1 MSLLKVLQGLGIPL
15 IPNLKMEVFWQEE
28 ASVVQTIAVST
39 TSYSFYPSSPF
50 PTFCLHAPRSL
61 HPVSLGHQGL
71 FLGIIFTPSVCVTI
85 RWGATMQY
93 SNRAEGNHTAVTYFI
108 LLGLTSE
115 PKLQT
120 PLFVIFFMIYLITL
134 TGNLGLMAL
143 IKTSPQLHT
152 PMYFFLCNLS
162 VVDLCYSSIFAPKL
176 LLGFL
181 VEKKTISYPAC
192 FLQHFFFLMFVTTEV
207 FLLAVMAY
215 DRYVAICNPL
225 LYTVSMPR
233 VVCVQLVAASYM
245 GGILNSL
252 IQTCCLLL
260 LPFCG
265 PNTINHYFCDT
276 NPLLKLSCSNNH
288 LNELLLVI
296 LNGSISMSVLFLII
310 TSYVYILFSILR
322 IRSAE
327 GRHKA
332 FSTCA
337 SHLLT
342 VALFYVPSG
351 LSHMQS
357 ASKYSLEMEKVTAV
371 LYTLIVPMLNPL
383 IYSLRNKDVKDALR
397 KATANNLIESCL
409 LTRPVPIS

>member
-1 MSLLKVLQGLGIPL
+1 MQATWHCSSL
-15 IPNLKMEVFWQEE
+15 F
-28 ASVVQTIAVST
+28 
-39 TSYSFYPSSPF
+39 YSIFPPS
-50 PTFCLHAPRSL
+50 R
-61 HPVSLGHQGL
+61 
-71 FLGIIFTPSVCVTI
+71 
-85 RWGATMQY
+85 
-93 SNRAEGNHTAVTYFI
+93 SNRAEGNHTAVTHFI

-115 PKLQT
+115 PKMQT
-120 PLFVIFFMIYLITL
+120 PLFVIFVMIYLITL
-134 TGNLGLMAL
+134 MGNLGLMAL
-143 IKTSPQLHT
+143 LKTSPRLHT

-162 VVDLCYSSIFAPKL
+162 VLDLCSSVFAPKL
-176 LLGFL
+176 LLAL
-181 VEKKTISYPAC
+181 VENKTISYPAC

-207 FLLAVMAY
+207 LLLAGMAY
-215 DRYVAICNPL
+215 DHYVAVCNPL
-225 LYTVSMPR
+225 LYT
-233 VVCVQLVAASYM
+233 VCVQLVAASYT

-276 NPLLKLSCSNNH
+276 NPLLKLSCSNSH

-296 LNGSISMSVLFLII
+296 LHGSISMSVLVLII
-310 TSYVYILFSILR
+310 TSYVYILLSILR

-342 VALFYVPSG
+342 VTLFYVLAG

-357 ASKYSLEMEKVTAV
+357 ASKYSLETEKVTAV
-371 LYTLIVPMLNPL
+371 FYTLLVPMLNPL

-397 KATANNLIESCL
+397 KRLGDVKHPLNIGL
-409 LTRPVPIS
+409 

>member
-1 MSLLKVLQGLGIPL
+1 
-15 IPNLKMEVFWQEE
+15 
-28 ASVVQTIAVST
+28 
-39 TSYSFYPSSPF
+39 
-50 PTFCLHAPRSL
+50 
-61 HPVSLGHQGL
+61 
-71 FLGIIFTPSVCVTI
+71 
-85 RWGATMQY
+85 MQY
-93 SNRAEGNHTAVTYFI
+93 SDWAEGNHTTVTHFI

-115 PKLQT
+115 PKLLT
-120 PLFVIFFMIYLITL
+120 PLFVIFFVIYLITL

-143 IKTSPQLHT
+143 IKTSPPLHT

-162 VVDLCYSSIFAPKL
+162 VVDLCYSSVFAPKL

-181 VEKKTISYPAC
+181 VENKTISYPAC

-225 LYTVSMPR
+225 LYTVSMPQGL
-233 VVCVQLVAASYM
+233 CVQLVAASYM

-276 NPLLKLSCSNNH
+276 NPLLKLSCSDSH

-296 LNGSISMSVLFLII
+296 LNGTISMSVLVLII
-310 TSYVYILFSILR
+310 TSYVYILLSILR

-337 SHLLT
+337 SHLLAVT
-342 VALFYVPSG
+342 LFYVPAG

-357 ASKYSLEMEKVTAV
+357 ASKYSLETEKVTAV
-371 LYTLIVPMLNPL
+371 FYTLIVPMLNPL

-397 KATANNLIESCL
+397 KATANNLIASCS
-409 LTRPVPIS
+409 LTKPVPIG